1 MTGTVISENTL
12 LRRRRMSELEYRK
25 DGHDGKA
32 YIISLYDK
40 GQWLMT
46 YKGYINPYC
55 HGEMK
60 LYPYKVGTGTS
71 AVPVPGKHGI
81 SILKIKNLWG
91 GSVK

>member
-40 GQWLMT
+40 GQWLMS
-46 YKGYINPYC
+46 YKGYINPY
-55 HGEMK
+55 
-60 LYPYKVGTGTS
+60 
-71 AVPVPGKHGI
+71 
-81 SILKIKNLWG
+81 
-91 GSVK
+91 